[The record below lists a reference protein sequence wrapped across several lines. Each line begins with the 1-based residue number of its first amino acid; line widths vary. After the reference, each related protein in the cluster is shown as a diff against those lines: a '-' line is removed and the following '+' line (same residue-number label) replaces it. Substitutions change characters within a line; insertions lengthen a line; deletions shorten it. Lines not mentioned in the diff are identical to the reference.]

1 MEAQVVNA
9 TRILACLLAVTIC
22 FTEGTMRIHVVGS
35 GAYAHI
41 QLEYD
46 TLRSTTVMMLKVQIM
61 VGCWRGA

>member
-1 MEAQVVNA
+1 
-9 TRILACLLAVTIC
+9 
-22 FTEGTMRIHVVGS
+22 MRIHVVGS